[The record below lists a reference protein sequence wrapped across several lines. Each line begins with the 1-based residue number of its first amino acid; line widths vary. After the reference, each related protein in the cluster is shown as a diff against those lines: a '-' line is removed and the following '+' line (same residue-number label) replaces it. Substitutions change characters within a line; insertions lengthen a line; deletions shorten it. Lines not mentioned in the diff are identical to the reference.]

1 MKRPIWMLLVAI
13 ALMTGCAS
21 DPAKEQAAN
30 NPPPEGNL
38 CRTTILPV
46 TPKKE
51 DKDACLLEAHRAA
64 VKASKT
70 IPDGVFA
77 LLGPASILLGAPAI
91 ISYMNSVCEEQM
103 KACLEKKGYIYP
115 KKPQ

>member
-1 MKRPIWMLLVAI
+1 MKLPILIFLGSI
-13 ALMTGCAS
+13 SLMSGCAS

-64 VKASKT
+64 VKASQKA
-70 IPDGVFA
+70 PDGA
-77 LLGPASILLGAPAI
+77 LAMLGPAVILAIPAMV
-91 ISYMNSVCEEQM
+91 SYMNSVCAEQM
-103 KACLEKKGYIYP
+103 KTCLEKKGYTYP
-115 KKPQ
+115 K

>member
-1 MKRPIWMLLVAI
+1 MKRPICMLLGAI

-64 VKASKT
+64 VKASQKA
-70 IPDGVFA
+70 PDGA
-77 LLGPASILLGAPAI
+77 LAMLGPAVILAMPAMVA
-91 ISYMNSVCEEQM
+91 YMNSVCEAQM
-103 KACLEKKGYIYP
+103 KTCLEKKGYTYP
-115 KKPQ
+115 K